1 MTNNYKPFIGGVPIS
16 IERLTEGLRGL
27 GHQVTV
33 FAPEGADCEEEPEV
47 VRYRVLY
54 ERREKGIVI
63 GNFIDRRIEK
73 RFREEQFDV
82 IHVHHPVVI
91 GFTAVYLSKKYGI
104 PLAYTYHT
112 RYEEYLHYFK
122 VYESMAAGWEPARK
136 AARFGREV
144 LVPKYLTTFTDQ
156 CDTIFVPTASMKEC
170 LVKQGVATPLEIL
183 PTGIGA
189 EAFKRDPDR
198 EKEIRSRYLNGQQW
212 LFATTARLEKE
223 KNLDFLLR
231 GAARL
236 KELKG
241 DCFRIL
247 IIGDGTRKEALKN
260 LAGELGIGSQIVFA
274 GRVPNNEVPHYLH
287 AADGFLFAS
296 KSETQ
301 GIVLLE
307 AMAAGC
313 PVVAVRASGVVDV
326 VSQEKNGFMT
336 GEEEGEWASAAA
348 RLMTDPQLY
357 QKLSAGAVKTASLY
371 KAEAVAGKAEHQ
383 YRKMIERRTSQYG
396 EYSGQTLAVPSCW
409 HAAEAP
415 QSGFRMERGTAGIL
429 SLQGGTEGIHGF
441 KDRIFQS
448 ILH

>member
-1 MTNNYKPFIGGVPIS
+1 MKIAMLTNNYKPFIGGVPIS
-16 IERLTEGLRGL
+16 VERLAEGLRSL

-33 FAPEGADCEEEPEV
+33 FAPEGAGWEEEPDV
-47 VRYRVLY
+47 VRFRVLY
-54 ERREKGIVI
+54 EWRDKGLVI
-63 GNFIDRRIEK
+63 GNFSDSRIEK

-122 VYESMAAGWEPARK
+122 LYERMAAGREPVRN
-136 AARFGREV
+136 AARFSREV
-144 LVPKYLTTFTDQ
+144 LVPGYLNTFTDQ
-156 CDTIFVPTASMKEC
+156 CDTVFVPTASMKEC
-170 LVKQGVATPLEIL
+170 LVKQGVATPLEVL
-183 PTGIGA
+183 PTGIGE
-189 EAFKRDPDR
+189 EAFKRDPER
-198 EKEIRSRYLNGQQW
+198 EREIRSRYLNGEPW

-236 KELKG
+236 KELVG

-247 IIGDGTRKEALKN
+247 IIGDGTRKETLKN
-260 LAGELGIGSQIVFA
+260 LAEELGIGRQIVFI
-274 GRVPNNEVPHYLH
+274 GRVPNAEVSHYLH

-313 PVVAVRASGVVDV
+313 PVVAVHASGVVDV
-326 VSQEKNGFMT
+326 VSQGKNGFMT
-336 GEEEGEWASAAA
+336 GEEEEEWASAAA
-348 RLMTDPQLY
+348 RLMTEPQMY
-357 QKLSAGAVKTASLY
+357 QKLSAR
-371 KAEAVAGKAEHQ
+371 EAEHQ
-383 YRKMIERRTSQYG
+383 YRKMIERRTSPEW
-396 EYSGQTLAVPSCW
+396 EYSGRQLPVPS
-409 HAAEAP
+409 
-415 QSGFRMERGTAGIL
+415 FLRLFKTA
-429 SLQGGTEGIHGF
+429 
-441 KDRIFQS
+441 
-448 ILH
+448 

>member
-1 MTNNYKPFIGGVPIS
+1 MKIAMLTNNYKPFIGGVPIS
-16 IERLTEGLRGL
+16 VERLAEGLRSL

-33 FAPEGADCEEEPEV
+33 FAPEGAGCEEEPDV
-47 VRYRVLY
+47 VRFRVLY
-54 ERREKGIVI
+54 EWRDKGLVI
-63 GNFIDRRIEK
+63 GNFSDSRIEK

-122 VYESMAAGWEPARK
+122 LYERMAAGREPVRN
-136 AARFGREV
+136 AAHFSREV
-144 LVPKYLTTFTDQ
+144 LVPGYLNRFTDQ
-156 CDTIFVPTASMKEC
+156 CDTVFVPTASMKEC
-170 LVKQGVATPLEIL
+170 LVKQGVATPLEVL
-183 PTGIGA
+183 PTGIGE
-189 EAFKRDPDR
+189 EAFIRDPDR
-198 EKEIRSRYLNGQQW
+198 EREIRSRYLNGKTW

-236 KELKG
+236 KELVG

-247 IIGDGTRKEALKN
+247 IIGDGTRKETLKN
-260 LAGELGIGSQIVFA
+260 LAEELGIGRQIVFI
-274 GRVPNNEVPHYLH
+274 GRVPNAEVSHYLH

-326 VSQEKNGFMT
+326 VSQGKNGFMT
-336 GEEEGEWASAAA
+336 GEEEEEWASAAA
-348 RLMTDPQLY
+348 RLMTEPQLY
-357 QKLSAGAVKTASLY
+357 QKLSAGAAETASLY
-371 KAEAVAGKAEHQ
+371 KAEAVAKEAEHQ
-383 YRKMIERRTSQYG
+383 YRKMIERRTSPEW
-396 EYSGQTLAVPSCW
+396 EYSGRQLPVPS
-409 HAAEAP
+409 
-415 QSGFRMERGTAGIL
+415 FLRLFKTA
-429 SLQGGTEGIHGF
+429 
-441 KDRIFQS
+441 
-448 ILH
+448 